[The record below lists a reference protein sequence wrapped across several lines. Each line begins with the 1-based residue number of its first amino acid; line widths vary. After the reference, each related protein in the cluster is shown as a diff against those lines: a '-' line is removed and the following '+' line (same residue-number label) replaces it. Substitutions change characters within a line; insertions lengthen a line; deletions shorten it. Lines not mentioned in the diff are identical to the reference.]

1 MPLKEQLSNSPQ
13 LLIFKGP
20 ARVFDSER
28 DAFTANRE
36 NKIEEGEVI
45 VIRYE
50 GPKGGPGMPET
61 LAGTMGL
68 EASGVKRAA
77 LLTDGRFSG
86 ATAGPCIGHI
96 SPEAYV
102 GGPIAALTDGDV
114 ISIDIPG
121 RKLEVELSDQ
131 EIKERIVNLKPVQ
144 RDIPKGYMQRYVKY
158 VSSAAK
164 GAVLE

>member
-1 MPLKEQLSNSPQ
+1 KEMFV
-13 LLIFKGP
+13 FKGP

-28 DAFTANRE
+28 DALTAIRE

-61 LAGTMGL
+61 LAVTMGL

-102 GGPIAALTDGDV
+102 GGPVAALKDGDV

-121 RKLEVELSDQ
+121 RKLTVALSDQ
-131 EIKERIVNLKPVQ
+131 EIKDRLATLKPIQ

-164 GAVLE
+164 GAILE